1 MWSYNYTNELYHYGV
16 KGMKWGVRNSQE
28 VRSVNRA
35 YNKELRGLKKDLK
48 KQNSAS
54 IRRGVANAIFFGKSA
69 GVMSTLN
76 SRSDNR
82 TEFNIKKRN
91 LQEKYEPEFQK
102 AKQAYEDRKYAKKRT
117 KEILKESRKL
127 TMELMKAVSKFAKKN
142 KLIDKESQDDLDG
155 LIEDRK
161 TRKTKKEK

>member
-1 MWSYNYTNELYHYGV
+1 MNLQRVEEIEKRMDELE
-16 KGMKWGVRNSQE
+16 QE
-28 VRSVNRA
+28 
-35 YNKELRGLKKDLK
+35 
-48 KQNSAS
+48 
-54 IRRGVANAIFFGKSA
+54 
-69 GVMSTLN
+69 LN
-76 SRSDNR
+76 SLDNC
-82 TEFNIKKRN
+82 
-91 LQEKYEPEFQK
+91 
-102 AKQAYEDRKYAKKRT
+102 EDRKYAKKRT

>member
-1 MWSYNYTNELYHYGV
+1 MDLGISVQRAEDIEKRMDEL
-16 KGMKWGVRNSQE
+16 E
-28 VRSVNRA
+28 
-35 YNKELRGLKKDLK
+35 EE
-48 KQNSAS
+48 
-54 IRRGVANAIFFGKSA
+54 
-69 GVMSTLN
+69 LN
-76 SRSDNR
+76 SLDNC
-82 TEFNIKKRN
+82 
-91 LQEKYEPEFQK
+91 
-102 AKQAYEDRKYAKKRT
+102 EDRKYAKKRT

>member
-1 MWSYNYTNELYHYGV
+1 MDMGVSVQRAEDIEKRMDELE
-16 KGMKWGVRNSQE
+16 QE
-28 VRSVNRA
+28 
-35 YNKELRGLKKDLK
+35 
-48 KQNSAS
+48 
-54 IRRGVANAIFFGKSA
+54 
-69 GVMSTLN
+69 LN
-76 SRSDNR
+76 SLDNC
-82 TEFNIKKRN
+82 
-91 LQEKYEPEFQK
+91 
-102 AKQAYEDRKYAKKRT
+102 EDRKYAKKRT

>member
-1 MWSYNYTNELYHYGV
+1 MDMGVSVQRAEDIEKRMDEL
-16 KGMKWGVRNSQE
+16 E
-28 VRSVNRA
+28 
-35 YNKELRGLKKDLK
+35 EE
-48 KQNSAS
+48 
-54 IRRGVANAIFFGKSA
+54 
-69 GVMSTLN
+69 LN
-76 SRSDNR
+76 SLDNC
-82 TEFNIKKRN
+82 
-91 LQEKYEPEFQK
+91 
-102 AKQAYEDRKYAKKRT
+102 EDRKYAKKRT

>member
-1 MWSYNYTNELYHYGV
+1 MDIGVSVQRAEDIEKRMDELDEEI
-16 KGMKWGVRNSQE
+16 NS
-28 VRSVNRA
+28 
-35 YNKELRGLKKDLK
+35 L
-48 KQNSAS
+48 
-54 IRRGVANAIFFGKSA
+54 
-69 GVMSTLN
+69 
-76 SRSDNR
+76 DNC
-82 TEFNIKKRN
+82 
-91 LQEKYEPEFQK
+91 
-102 AKQAYEDRKYAKKRT
+102 EDRKYAKKRT

>member
-1 MWSYNYTNELYHYGV
+1 MDIGVSVQRAEDIEKRMDEL
-16 KGMKWGVRNSQE
+16 E
-28 VRSVNRA
+28 
-35 YNKELRGLKKDLK
+35 EE
-48 KQNSAS
+48 
-54 IRRGVANAIFFGKSA
+54 
-69 GVMSTLN
+69 LN
-76 SRSDNR
+76 SLDNC
-82 TEFNIKKRN
+82 
-91 LQEKYEPEFQK
+91 
-102 AKQAYEDRKYAKKRT
+102 EDRKYAKKRT

>member
-1 MWSYNYTNELYHYGV
+1 MNIGMSVQRAEDIEKRMEEL
-16 KGMKWGVRNSQE
+16 E
-28 VRSVNRA
+28 
-35 YNKELRGLKKDLK
+35 EE
-48 KQNSAS
+48 
-54 IRRGVANAIFFGKSA
+54 
-69 GVMSTLN
+69 LN
-76 SRSDNR
+76 SLDNC
-82 TEFNIKKRN
+82 
-91 LQEKYEPEFQK
+91 
-102 AKQAYEDRKYAKKRT
+102 EDRKYAKKRT